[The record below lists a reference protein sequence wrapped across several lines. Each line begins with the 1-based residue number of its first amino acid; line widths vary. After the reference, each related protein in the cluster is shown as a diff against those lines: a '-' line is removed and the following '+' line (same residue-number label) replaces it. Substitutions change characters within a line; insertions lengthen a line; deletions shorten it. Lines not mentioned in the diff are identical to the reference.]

1 MPLHLSGFMNLISAI
16 KRSSGFLLA
25 SGLGLLAQEED
36 NYRLYELEPVETVA
50 QRIALEDSLTTFS
63 MPVSALKYEPL
74 VDVQSRNSVESQGDV
89 TIRGGIFENTGFMIG
104 SATLYDPQT
113 GHYFAEI
120 PVSPHMLSQAHILTG
135 SANAFSG
142 FNSSV
147 GSINYQWRTIHPNQE
162 LAFGVGEDGYWYASA
177 YGAHVGEAED
187 GSTWGIDT
195 EVSHSESDGPIE
207 NGDHDFDRLSIRF
220 QRKQGATQTDLF
232 FGYQDKFFGW
242 PNMYTPFGVPETED
256 IQTSLLFLNHRV
268 EHGDLFWQASAYYRK
283 NKDDYEF
290 DRTRPGVFNPFE
302 HTTEVFDVAFEG
314 GWMSESW
321 NLLTKVEWLQ
331 DEIDSTSLT
340 FGAFDSRSYL
350 KGSVMVDTEWDDSEG
365 NQWRLAGGLS
375 YDDNNRGGSKVLPMA
390 RLDVSGLPGLG
401 DNSQLYIDVSRAS
414 QVPGYTAIAGN
425 PNGGLFRGNPN
436 LGRETATNYEL
447 GYVTQSDNFQFQAAV
462 FKRED
467 DELVDWT
474 FAYDVFGR
482 TANNVDIDTT
492 GVELLASY
500 NFDKGRVVVGY
511 TSLSKD
517 EDYGSANVDASFYAL
532 NFARHRATLA
542 FIYQL
547 GEGIELRSDNVF
559 RIQQDN
565 LLRTDGTPDD
575 AVLSSLGLY
584 YFPDSVEGLEIGL
597 AVVNLWDSDFEEIPS
612 VPAAPRQ
619 ISLNAA
625 YRW

>member
-1 MPLHLSGFMNLISAI
+1 MRSILAI
-16 KRSSGFLLA
+16 KRISSILLA
-25 SGLGLLAQEED
+25 TCVGLVAQED
-36 NYRLYELEPVETVA
+36 DDYKLYELDTVETVS

-89 TIRGGIFENTGFMIG
+89 TIRGGIFENTGFMLG
-104 SATLYDPQT
+104 SATLFDPQT
-113 GHYFAEI
+113 GHYYAEI
-120 PVSPHMLSQAHILTG
+120 PVSPHMLSRASVLTG

-147 GSINYQWRTIHPNQE
+147 GSINYQWSAIRPNQK
-162 LAFGVGEDGYWYASA
+162 LALGVGEDGYWFGSA
-177 YGAHVGEAED
+177 YGAHLEQADD

-220 QRKQGATQTDLF
+220 QRIEGASQSDVF

-242 PNMYTPFGVPETED
+242 PNMYTPFGVAETED
-256 IQTSLLFLNHRV
+256 IQTSLFFLNHRV
-268 EHGDLFWQASAYYRK
+268 DHGDFFWQASAYYRK
-283 NKDDYEF
+283 NKDDYEY
-290 DRTRPGVFNPFE
+290 DRTRPGIFNPFE
-302 HTTEVFDVAFEG
+302 HTTEVYDIAVEG
-314 GWMSESW
+314 GWTSDQW

-331 DEIDSTSLT
+331 DDIKSTSLT
-340 FGAFDSRSYL
+340 FGAFNSRSYL
-350 KGSVMVDTEWDDSEG
+350 KGSVLVDTEWDDNEG

-414 QVPGYTAIAGN
+414 QVAGYTAIAGN

-436 LGRETATNYEL
+436 LVRETATNYEL
-447 GYVTQSDNFQFQAAV
+447 GYVTQSDHFSFQAAV

-482 TANNVDIDTT
+482 TANHVDIDTT

-500 NFDKGRVVVGY
+500 DFDKGRVVVGY

-517 EDYGSANVDASFYAL
+517 EDYGVANVDASFYAL

-542 FIYQL
+542 FIYEL
-547 GEGIELRSDNVF
+547 ASGIELRSDNVF

-565 LLRTDGTPDD
+565 LLRTEGTSDD

-584 YFPDSVEGLEIGL
+584 YFPKSIEGLELGL
-597 AVVNLWDSDFEEIPS
+597 ALVNLWDSDFEEIPS

-619 ISLNAA
+619 ISLNAT

>member
-517 EDYGSANVDASFYAL
+517 EDYGPANVDASFYAL

>member
-1 MPLHLSGFMNLISAI
+1 MGIM
-16 KRSSGFLLA
+16 LA
-25 SGLGLLAQEED
+25 SSFCTFAQDEGS
-36 NYRLYELEPVETVA
+36 YKLYELDPVETVG
-50 QRIALEDSLTTFS
+50 QRIALETSLTTFS

-104 SATLYDPQT
+104 SATLFDPQT
-113 GHYFAEI
+113 GHYYAEI
-120 PVSPHMLSQAHILTG
+120 PVSPHMLSEATILTG
-135 SANAFSG
+135 SANAFAG

-147 GSINYQWRTIHPNQE
+147 GSIHYQWAAIRPNQE
-162 LAFGVGEDGYWYASA
+162 LAIGAGEDGYWYASA
-177 YGAHVGEAED
+177 YGAHTGQSDD
-187 GSTWGIDT
+187 GSTWGIDA
-195 EVSHSESDGPIE
+195 ELSHSESDGPIE
-207 NGDHDFDRLSIRF
+207 YGDHDFDRVSIRF
-220 QRKQGATQTDLF
+220 QRQDSHSQSDLF

-268 EHGDLFWQASAYYRK
+268 DQGDFFWQASAYYRK

-290 DRTRPGVFNPFE
+290 DRTRPGIFNPFE
-302 HTTEVFDVAFEG
+302 HTTEVYDVAFEG
-314 GWMSESW
+314 GWTGDQY
-321 NLLTKVEWLQ
+321 NLLAKVEWLQ

-340 FGAFDSRSYL
+340 FGDFDDRSYL
-350 KGSVMVDTEWDDSEG
+350 KGSVLLDTEWGDEQG
-365 NQWRLAGGLS
+365 NLWRLAGGLT
-375 YDDNNRGGSKVLPMA
+375 YDDNNRGSSEVSPMA
-390 RLDVSGLPGLG
+390 RIDVSGLPGLG
-401 DNSQLYIDVSRAS
+401 ENSQIYFDISKS
-414 QVPGYTAIAGN
+414 TQVPGYTAIAGN
-425 PNGGLFRGNPN
+425 PDGGLFRGNPN
-436 LGRETATNYEL
+436 LSRETATNYEL
-447 GYVTQSDNFQFQAAV
+447 GYVTGSDQTQFQIAV
-462 FKRED
+462 FQRED
-467 DELVDWT
+467 RDLVDWT

-492 GVELLASY
+492 GVELLVSH

-511 TSLSKD
+511 TGLSKD
-517 EDYGSANVDASFYAL
+517 EDYGAANVDASFYAL

-542 FIYQL
+542 FIYEL
-547 GEGIELRSDNVF
+547 SPGVELRSDNVF
-559 RIQQDN
+559 RKQQAN

-584 YFPDSVEGLEIGL
+584 YFPASVEGLEVGL

-612 VPAAPRQ
+612 VPASPRQ

>member
-1 MPLHLSGFMNLISAI
+1 MSAC
-16 KRSSGFLLA
+16 LLA
-25 SGLGLLAQEED
+25 SCLGLAAQEDE
-36 NYRLYELEPVETVA
+36 NYPLYELDPIETVA
-50 QRIALEDSLTTFS
+50 QRIALADSLTTFS

-104 SATLYDPQT
+104 SATLFDPQT
-113 GHYFAEI
+113 GHYYAEI
-120 PVSPHMLSQAHILTG
+120 PVSPHMLSQANILTG
-135 SANAFSG
+135 SANAFAG

-147 GSINYQWRTIHPNQE
+147 GSINYQWSTIRPQQE
-162 LAFGVGEDGYWYASA
+162 IAFGAGEDGYWYGSA
-177 YGAHVGEAED
+177 YGAHVEQAED

-195 EVSHSESDGPIE
+195 EVSHSESDGAIE
-207 NGDHDFDRLSIRF
+207 NGDHDFDRVSLRF
-220 QRKQGATQTDLF
+220 QRIEGASQSDVF

-256 IQTSLLFLNHRV
+256 IQTSLLLLNHRV
-268 EHGDLFWQASAYYRK
+268 NHGDFFWQTSAYYRK

-290 DRTRPGVFNPFE
+290 DRTRPGIFNPFE
-302 HTTEVFDVAFEG
+302 HTTKVYDVALEA
-314 GWMSESW
+314 GWTSEKW
-321 NLLTKVEWLQ
+321 NVLTKLEWLQ

-340 FGAFDSRSYL
+340 FGSFDNRSYL
-350 KGSVMVDTEWDDSEG
+350 KGSVLLDTEWDDNEG
-365 NQWRLAGGLS
+365 KQWRLAGGLS

-390 RLDVSGLPGLG
+390 RLDVSGLPGFG
-401 DNSQLYIDVSRAS
+401 DNAQLYFDVSRAS
-414 QVPGYTAIAGN
+414 QVAGYTAIAGN
-425 PNGGLFRGNPN
+425 PNGGLFRGNPD
-436 LGRETATNYEL
+436 LGRETATNYEI
-447 GYVTQSDNFQFQAAV
+447 GYVTQADHFQFQAAV

-482 TANNVDIDTT
+482 TANHVDIDTT

-500 NFDKGRVVVGY
+500 SFDKGRLVVGY
-511 TSLSKD
+511 TALSKD
-517 EDYGSANVDASFYAL
+517 EDYGVANVDASFYAL

-542 FIYQL
+542 FIYEL
-547 GEGIELRSDNVF
+547 APGIELRSDNVL
-559 RIQQDN
+559 RIQQEN
-565 LLRTDGTPDD
+565 LLRTEGTAED
-575 AVLSSLGLY
+575 AVLSSLGLF
-584 YFPDSVEGLEIGL
+584 YFPESVEGLEVGL

-619 ISLNAA
+619 VSISAA

>member
-1 MPLHLSGFMNLISAI
+1 MKSISAI
-16 KRSSGFLLA
+16 KHVSAILVWSCARLI
-25 SGLGLLAQEED
+25 AQVEED
-36 NYRLYELEPVETVA
+36 YPLYELEPVESVS

-89 TIRGGIFENTGFMIG
+89 TIRGGIFENTGFMLG
-104 SATLYDPQT
+104 SATLFDPQT
-113 GHYFAEI
+113 GHYYAEI
-120 PVSPHMLSQAHILTG
+120 PVSPHMLSGANILTG

-147 GSINYQWRTIHPNQE
+147 GSINYQWSTIRPHQE
-162 LAFGVGEDGYWYASA
+162 VAFGAGEDGYWYGSA
-177 YGAHVGEAED
+177 YGAHVQQVED

-207 NGDHDFDRLSIRF
+207 NGDHDFDRFSIRF
-220 QRKQGATQTDLF
+220 QRLQGASQTDLF

-256 IQTSLLFLNHRV
+256 IQTRLLFLNHRV
-268 EHGDLFWQASAYYRK
+268 DHGDFFWQSSAYYRK
-283 NKDDYEF
+283 NKDDYEY
-290 DRTRPGVFNPFE
+290 DRTRPGVFNPYE
-302 HTTEVFDVAFEG
+302 HTTEVCDIAFEG
-314 GWMSESW
+314 GWTFDTW
-321 NLLTKVEWLQ
+321 NALAKVEWLN

-340 FGAFDSRSYL
+340 FGEFDNRSYL
-350 KGSVMVDTEWDDSEG
+350 KGSVLVDTEWDDRDG

-375 YDDNNRGGSKVLPMA
+375 FDDNNRGSSTVLPMA
-390 RLDVSGLPGLG
+390 RLDVKGLPALG
-401 DNSQLYIDVSRAS
+401 ENAQLYIDVSRAS
-414 QVPGYTAIAGN
+414 QVAGYTAIAGN
-425 PNGGLFRGNPN
+425 PDGGLFRGNPD

-447 GYVTQSDNFQFQAAV
+447 GYLTQSDHFHFQVAL

-482 TANNVDIDTT
+482 TANHVDIDTT

-500 NFDKGRVVVGY
+500 DFDKGRVVFGY

-517 EDYGSANVDASFYAL
+517 EDYGVANVDASFYAL

-542 FIYQL
+542 FIYEL
-547 GEGIELRSDNVF
+547 VPGVELRSDNVF

-565 LLRTDGTPDD
+565 LLRTEGTSED

-584 YFPDSVEGLEIGL
+584 YFPESIAGLEIGL

>member
-1 MPLHLSGFMNLISAI
+1 MKSELVI
-16 KRSSGFLLA
+16 KYILLMLVGPILC
-25 SGLGLLAQEED
+25 SYGQEDES
-36 NYRLYELEPVETVA
+36 YQLYELDTVETVS
-50 QRIALEDSLTTFS
+50 QRIALEDSLATFS

-89 TIRGGIFENTGFMIG
+89 TIRGGIFENTGFMLG
-104 SATLYDPQT
+104 SATLFDPQT
-113 GHYFAEI
+113 GHYYAEI
-120 PVSPHMLSQAHILTG
+120 PVSPHMLSRANVLTG

-147 GSINYQWRTIHPNQE
+147 GSINYQWSAIRPHQE
-162 LAFGVGEDGYWYASA
+162 LALGVGEDGYWYGSA
-177 YGAHVGEAED
+177 YGAHVEQAED

-195 EVSHSESDGPIE
+195 EVSHSESEGPIE

-220 QRKQGATQTDLF
+220 QRIEGSSQSDVF

-242 PNMYTPFGVPETED
+242 PNMYTPFGVAETED
-256 IQTSLLFLNHRV
+256 IQTSLFFLNHRV
-268 EHGDLFWQASAYYRK
+268 DHGDIFWQASAYYRK

-302 HTTEVFDVAFEG
+302 HTTEVYDIAFEG
-314 GWMSESW
+314 GWTWEQW

-331 DEIDSTSLT
+331 DEIESTSLT
-340 FGAFDSRSYL
+340 FGAFNSRSYL
-350 KGSVMVDTEWDDSEG
+350 KGSVLVDTEWDDRDG

-414 QVPGYTAIAGN
+414 QVAGYTAIAGN
-425 PNGGLFRGNPN
+425 PNGGLFRGNPS

-447 GYVTQSDNFQFQAAV
+447 GYLTQSDHFNFQAAV

-474 FAYDVFGR
+474 FAYDIFGR
-482 TANNVDIDTT
+482 TANHVDIDTT

-500 NFDKGRVVVGY
+500 DFDKGRVVVGY

-517 EDYGSANVDASFYAL
+517 EDYGVANVDASFYAL

-542 FIYQL
+542 FIYEL
-547 GEGIELRSDNVF
+547 ASGIELRSDNVF

-565 LLRTDGTPDD
+565 LLRTEGTSDD

-584 YFPDSVEGLEIGL
+584 YFPKSIEGLELGL